1 MHVLYIKNLL
11 LLTAYEQAT
20 AQAMINHFIF
30 TDTSCG
36 DQQRES
42 ERERTETLAYIYDM
56 V

>member
-1 MHVLYIKNLL
+1 MHVLYIKDLIS
-11 LLTAYEQAT
+11 LTAYEQAT
-20 AQAMINHFIF
+20 AQAIRNHFIF
-30 TDTSCG
+30 TDASCG